1 MREEIRMDFRA
12 LFRIIWKEKW
22 WIILITTLV
31 TALGIGYSFLLREEF
46 ETQGR
51 ILPELQGK
59 GASGLSQFA
68 GLASLAG
75 IDLNS
80 VSGGMGVDAVR
91 PDLYPDVVTS
101 NPFYLELFKTKIHT
115 KDNQELTFE
124 QYYHQVIEKG
134 ETPKPEFL
142 QVYPVKEEGI
152 ILINRLNEI
161 RLKDLRQR
169 LNAWI
174 DKKTGVITI
183 KSKMP
188 DPVVAA
194 ETAKFAMEY
203 LMAYVKGYR
212 TEKLRQDVNYLAGQV
227 AASRGKYYSTQEK
240 KASYSDSFQDMRLQS
255 ADVQRERIES
265 EYRLSSSFYNELL
278 KKYEEAKFR
287 LHQETP
293 VFQVLEPPVAPAKK
307 TAPKRAIIAMVS
319 MFFGGVFALGIA
331 LFKGNNYSKIIV
343 QYKPRL

>member
-1 MREEIRMDFRA
+1 MKGEIRMDFRA
-12 LFRIIWKEKW
+12 LFGIIWKEKW
-22 WIILITTLV
+22 WIVLITTLV
-31 TALGIGYSFLLREEF
+31 TALGIGYSFLVREEF

-59 GASGLSQFA
+59 GASSLSQFA

-80 VSGGMGVDAVR
+80 VSGGIGVDAVR

-101 NPFYLELFKTKIHT
+101 NPFYLELFKIKIHT
-115 KDNQELTFE
+115 KDNKELTFE

-134 ETPKPEFL
+134 EAPKQEFL
-142 QVYPVKEEGI
+142 QIYPVKEEGI
-152 ILINRLNEI
+152 ILINRLDEI
-161 RLKDLRQR
+161 RLKDLKTR

-203 LMAYVKGYR
+203 LMAYVKSYR
-212 TEKLRQDVNYLAGQV
+212 TEKLRQDVDYLAGQV
-227 AASRGKYYSTQEK
+227 AASRGKYYSTQER
-240 KASYSDSFQDMRLQS
+240 KASYSDAFQDMRLQS

-293 VFQVLEPPVAPAKK
+293 VFQVLEPPVAPVKK
-307 TAPKRAIIAMVS
+307 TTPKRAVMAIVS
-319 MFFGGVFALGIA
+319 MFLGGALALGIV
-331 LFKGNNYSKIIV
+331 LIKGGNYREVLSD
-343 QYKPRL
+343 R